1 MKAPLR
7 IALGLAAILG
17 VSACENREPARLDDT
32 FPAAGTEQP
41 TPQTTAPGYPAPG
54 VDPVPRT
61 APGVIQDDT
70 LAHPGQP
77 PAEVPPGI

>member
-1 MKAPLR
+1 MKAPLHF
-7 IALGLAAILG
+7 ALGLATLLG
-17 VSACENREPARLDDT
+17 ATACDTRDPAPPHDT
-32 FPAAGTEQP
+32 LPGAGTEQP

-61 APGVIQDDT
+61 APGVLQDDT

-77 PAEVPPGI
+77 PAEVRPGI

>member
-1 MKAPLR
+1 MKATLP
-7 IALGLAAILG
+7 IALGIAALLG
-17 VSACENREPARLDDT
+17 ATACESRDPAPRDDT
-32 FPAAGTEQP
+32 FPGAGTEQP

-77 PAEVPPGI
+77 PAELPPGI